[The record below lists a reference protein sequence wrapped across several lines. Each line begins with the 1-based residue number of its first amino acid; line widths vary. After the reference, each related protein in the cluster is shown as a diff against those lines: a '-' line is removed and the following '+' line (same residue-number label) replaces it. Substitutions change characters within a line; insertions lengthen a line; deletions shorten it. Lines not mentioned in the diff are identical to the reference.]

1 MAKPKRH
8 HYIPR
13 VYLKNFTN
21 SNDKVWVYDKKLKT
35 LKELSTK
42 DTTLEKELYTIT
54 DAEGNKDYSLE
65 EFFGKIETTASPII
79 NKIINKQVIS
89 PEEKTQLSLFIALL
103 DNRTIAAIHNYDKT
117 SCEMLTW
124 MKNMRLYHGE
134 FDSLINKMNCS
145 KDEAMQKINDAKI
158 HLNKETNLKL
168 LIDLAGTSAEYF
180 SLMEW
185 RILYIKNKD
194 CNFITSDNPLFLL
207 PEKISNDYGY
217 GIATPGVQKIIPLT
231 SNIILSIGDLGNI
244 AVHGCVISEKVR
256 VRQINTLLF
265 LSAKRFV
272 IANNKGLLENL
283 IKRICNKS
291 NLEY

>member
-21 SNDKVWVYDKKLKT
+21 SNGKVWVYDKELNT

-54 DAEGNKDYSLE
+54 DADGNKDYSLE

-89 PEEKTQLSLFIALL
+89 LEEKTQLSLFVALL
-103 DNRTIAAIHNYDKT
+103 DNRTVAAIDDYNKT
-117 SCEMLTW
+117 SSDILMW
-124 MKNMRLYHGE
+124 IKDVRLYHGE
-134 FDSLINKMNCS
+134 FDSLINKMECS
-145 KDEAMQKINDAKI
+145 KEEAMQKFKDAKI
-158 HLNKETNLKL
+158 RLNKETNLKS
-168 LIDLAGTSAEYF
+168 LIELAGISAEYF
-180 SLMEW
+180 SQMEW
-185 RILYIKNKD
+185 RILYIKNKN

-244 AVHGCVISEKVR
+244 AVHGCTISER
-256 VRQINTLLF
+256 MRIRQINMLLF
-265 LSAKRFV
+265 MSARRFV
-272 IANNKGLLENL
+272 IANSKGLLKNL
-283 IKRICNKS
+283 IKRICNKC
-291 NLEY
+291 NT

>member
-54 DAEGNKDYSLE
+54 DADGNKNYSLE
-65 EFFGKIETTASPII
+65 EFFGKIETTTSPII

-89 PEEKTQLSLFIALL
+89 LEEKTQLSLFIALL
-103 DNRTIAAIHNYDKT
+103 DNRTIAAIDDYNKT
-117 SCEMLTW
+117 SSDILMW
-124 MKNMRLYHGE
+124 IKDVRLYHGE
-134 FDSLINKMNCS
+134 FDSLINKMECS
-145 KDEAMQKINDAKI
+145 KEEAKQKIKDAKI
-158 HLNKETNLKL
+158 RLNKETNLKS
-168 LIDLAGTSAEYF
+168 LIELAGISAEYF
-180 SLMEW
+180 FQMEW
-185 RILYIKNKD
+185 RILYIKNKN

-244 AVHGCVISEKVR
+244 AVHVCTISAR
-256 VRQINTLLF
+256 MRIRQLNMLLF
-265 LSAKRFV
+265 MSARRFV
-272 IANNKGLLENL
+272 ISNNKELLENL
-283 IKRICNKS
+283 IERLKLKIHK
-291 NLEY
+291 

>member
-1 MAKPKRH
+1 MAKHKRH

-54 DAEGNKDYSLE
+54 DADGNKNYSLE
-65 EFFGKIETTASPII
+65 ELFGKIETIASPII
-79 NKIINKQVIS
+79 NKIINKQVMS
-89 PEEKTQLSLFIALL
+89 FEEKTQLALFIALL
-103 DNRTIAAIHNYDKT
+103 NNRTIAAIENYDKT

-134 FDSLINKMNCS
+134 FDSLINNMKYS
-145 KDEAMQKINDAKI
+145 KEDAIQKIKDVKI

-217 GIATPGVQKIIPLT
+217 GIATPGVQKIIPLS
-231 SNIILSIGDLGNI
+231 SNIILSIGDLENI
-244 AVHGCVISEKVR
+244 AVHGCTISER
-256 VRQINTLLF
+256 IRIRQINMLLF
-265 LSAKRFV
+265 MSARRFV
-272 IANNKGLLENL
+272 IANNKDLLKNL
-283 IKRICNKS
+283 IKRLKLIIPN
-291 NLEY
+291 